1 MDMLELIE
9 KRRSIRKYEKKQ
21 VNDADLEKI
30 LEAGLFAPN
39 AGGRQS
45 PFIVAIRNLE
55 LATRIGRLNMST
67 FDRKNLAGAHV
78 SSEQPS
84 IIDDPEIKN
93 AFYNAPT
100 VCAIFAP
107 DNFVYGVPDAY
118 CCADTMV
125 LMATA
130 LGIAS
135 CIVARGKETFAT
147 PEGKEFLKKWNVP
160 QGYSG
165 CCFVLLGYC
174 NGTYPGIKPR
184 KPNRYK
190 IIE

>member
-1 MDMLELIE
+1 M
-9 KRRSIRKYEKKQ
+9 
-21 VNDADLEKI
+21 
-30 LEAGLFAPN
+30 
-39 AGGRQS
+39 
-45 PFIVAIRNLE
+45 
-55 LATRIGRLNMST
+55 
-67 FDRKNLAGAHV
+67 

-118 CCADTMV
+118 CCAGSMV

-135 CIVARGKETFAT
+135 CIIVRGKETLAT
-147 PEGKEFLKKWNVP
+147 PEGKEFLKKWVVL

-165 CCFVLLGYC
+165 CCFVLLRYC
-174 NGTYPGIKPR
+174 NEIYPDIKLR